1 MPHLDSNDAVIA
13 TAPPKTRPT
22 VHGAGWLGALVV
34 LAASAWTPRA
44 RGADYRRPGLEGAWN
59 ERHLTTPMNS
69 LRLIAGPGQPVLLGD
84 RVSGQ
89 IVEGGGQ
96 FIREH
101 GAGAE
106 AQAGDQWWFRGG
118 VDFGLTED
126 WEAGAMFLPL
136 KFAPDL
142 ELANV
147 TAFVTRG
154 FRFES
159 WDFGV
164 RLSFLTPGFKA
175 YDLRAWAFNPG
186 VPFLVRAGP
195 ARIDAGVFVPITTRD
210 GGVGLNAP
218 VRATVNLGPRFF
230 VGVETGF
237 FEQRFDGTS
246 KATLPLGA
254 LAGYT
259 DLFRNKVADITADFA
274 WDDFY
279 QPSPAAGR
287 DALELRRYRVGLGLV
302 VHLLVR

>member
-1 MPHLDSNDAVIA
+1 MPCA
-13 TAPPKTRPT
+13 R
-22 VHGAGWLGALVV
+22 WLVALVV
-34 LAASAWTPRA
+34 LGASAWTPRA
-44 RGADYRRPGLEGAWN
+44 EAADYRRPGLEGAWN

-84 RVSGQ
+84 RVSDQ
-89 IVEGGGQ
+89 IVEGGAQ
-96 FIREH
+96 FIRSDA
-101 GAGAE
+101 AGRV
-106 AQAGDQWWFRGG
+106 GDQWWFRGG

-126 WEAGAMFLPL
+126 WEAGAMFLPV

-154 FRFES
+154 FRFEA
-159 WDFGV
+159 WDFGL
-164 RLSFLTPGFKA
+164 RLSFLTPGFRA
-175 YDLRAWAFNPG
+175 YNLKAWALNPG
-186 VPFLVRAGP
+186 VPVLVRAGP
-195 ARIDAGVFVPITTRD
+195 ARIDAGVFVPITTSD

-230 VGVETGF
+230 LGVETGF
-237 FEQRFDGTS
+237 FEQRFDGSS

-279 QPSPAAGR
+279 QPAPSAGR
-287 DALELRRYRVGLGLV
+287 DAFELKRYRVGLGLV